1 MAPSA
6 PAAGPPQGPAFDAAA
21 HARET
26 ARLIGLEIAPAHLP
40 GVVANLQ
47 LAAQMAALVQG
58 WPLDI
63 TDEPAPVFVAR

>member
-6 PAAGPPQGPAFDAAA
+6 TAGTPRGPEFDAAA
-21 HARET
+21 HARQ
-26 ARLIGLEIAPAHLP
+26 AAALIGLEIVPAHLP

-58 WPLDI
+58 WPLGI
-63 TDEPAPVFVAR
+63 TDEAAPVFIAR